1 MSDKTRDVIRA
12 HRHQTLCPEFLTA
25 WAKICLN
32 SPQIASKAP
41 TAANWCQ
48 DLGHSYPFMSI
59 YVEIGANKTWI
70 PAHASQLPSDLY
82 DNFIHTL
89 KLLPIWAQFTSIG
102 AKSLLNLGQ
111 IHLWAE
117 PYLHLGHNSPFHSN
131 LAKKTL
137 KNHRVPLLPPH
148 KCVCTEICYCTLEKK
163 KPQVDFY
170 APISPHWMIL
180 CSQAYKHW

>member
-1 MSDKTRDVIRA
+1 MSDKTRGVIRVHH
-12 HRHQTLCPEFLTA
+12 HRTLCPEFLTA

-41 TAANWCQ
+41 TAASWWQ
-48 DLGHSYPFMSI
+48 DLGRSYPFMSL
-59 YVEIGANKTWI
+59 YVQIGVNKTWI

-82 DNFIHTL
+82 KFIHTL

-111 IHLWAE
+111 IHLWAK

-137 KNHRVPLLPPH
+137 KNHRVPLHPPH
-148 KCVCTEICYCTLEKK
+148 KWVCTEISYCTLEKK
-163 KPQVDFY
+163 K
-170 APISPHWMIL
+170 APSRLL
-180 CSQAYKHW
+180 CPNITTLKDII